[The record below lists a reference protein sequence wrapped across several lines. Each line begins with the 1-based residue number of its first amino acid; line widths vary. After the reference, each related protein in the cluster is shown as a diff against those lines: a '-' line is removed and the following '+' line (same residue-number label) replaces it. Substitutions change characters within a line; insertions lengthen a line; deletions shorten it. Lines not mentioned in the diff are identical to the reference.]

1 MDKLRALEYFL
12 RVSETSSFS
21 QAAEMLDV
29 PASSVSRRIQDI
41 ERLLGISLFY
51 RSTRVVKLTELG
63 TLYLDLVKPAMAALT
78 LADEVVGQHAKT
90 PSGVLKIT
98 VAPDY
103 GQFRLLPALVKLR
116 EQYPEIICDVELTDE
131 IASLAQNEVDIAI
144 RATASL
150 PDRAVARKLADGRFV
165 MVASPDYL
173 SQHGVPRTVADLQN
187 HKAMLFRRP
196 QGILYW
202 QAKMADGWHEL
213 RLPPAFIANQGAAL
227 LDEAIAGRG
236 LALIPKWGILND
248 LADGSLLQI
257 HLDDAEV
264 AASRNENA
272 GIYLLYHRPKYS
284 LKKIRT
290 AVDFLVSEL
299 SEQGT

>member
-29 PASSVSRRIQDI
+29 PASSVSRRIQDL
-41 ERLLGISLFY
+41 ENLLGISLFH

-63 TLYLDLVKPAMAALT
+63 TLYLEQIRPAMAALT
-78 LADEVVGQHAKT
+78 LADEVVGQHAET

-103 GQFRLLPALVKLR
+103 GQFRLLPALTRLR
-116 EQYPEIICDVELTDE
+116 ERYPKIICDVELTDE
-131 IASLAQNEVDIAI
+131 ITSLTQNDVDIAI

-150 PDRAVARKLADGRFV
+150 PDRAVARKLADGKFV
-165 MVASPDYL
+165 MVASPYYL
-173 SQHGVPRTVADLQN
+173 DLHGVPRTVADLQG
-187 HKAMLFRRP
+187 HKALLFRRP
-196 QGILYW
+196 QGLLYW

-213 RLPPAFIANQGAAL
+213 RLPPAFISNQGAAL

-236 LALIPKWGILND
+236 LALIPKWGIMTN
-248 LADGSLLQI
+248 LADGSLVEI
-257 HLDDAEV
+257 ELDDAEV

-284 LKKIRT
+284 LTKIRT
-290 AVDFLVSEL
+290 AVDFLLSEL
-299 SEQGT
+299 SEPGG